1 MKQILPIL
9 VIALLSQLGLHAQSF
24 TINPSPVIEMGIQS
38 DDFEGIG
45 KSFITNGFPVVK
57 NVTWTR
63 NVVEISEGWLTAVC
77 DKNQCYE
84 PPTGSESFS
93 FGPNEE
99 APLDVH
105 AYPQGNDGSA
115 VVEIVVADDTNGD
128 NNVSA
133 LYYFNTQPS
142 STRNLT
148 RQPVKVYPNPSNG
161 LFSIKGLKQI
171 GQVEVYGLTGSKVR
185 SFQYGDGQWYDIT
198 DLPRGTYLVR
208 LIDRSGQQLVTKM
221 INKM

>member
-1 MKQILPIL
+1 
-9 VIALLSQLGLHAQSF
+9 
-24 TINPSPVIEMGIQS
+24 
-38 DDFEGIG
+38 
-45 KSFITNGFPVVK
+45 
-57 NVTWTR
+57 
-63 NVVEISEGWLTAVC
+63 
-77 DKNQCYE
+77 
-84 PPTGSESFS
+84 
-93 FGPNEE
+93 
-99 APLDVH
+99 
-105 AYPQGNDGSA
+105 